1 MNPHDNSDAV
11 SPSAT
16 AYYAPDIAISELVGK
31 VYDIAATTERC
42 RMLEHLMKPLGALAL
57 VGVCNGIFA
66 KIWFRSGWHDLHIR
80 PEDAQTV
87 QSIDVISLVN
97 YVQQASAE
105 TIDGLASLLATSPMM
120 TYSVAAAMLV
130 TALVRRAQTRRT
142 GSGEA
147 GEPPDPASLPDG

>member
-1 MNPHDNSDAV
+1 MNPHDSPKAV
-11 SPSAT
+11 LPSAAGSQASDT
-16 AYYAPDIAISELVGK
+16 TIPELVGK
-31 VYDIAATTERC
+31 IYDAAPATERC
-42 RMLEHLMKPLGALAL
+42 RMLEYLMKPMGVLAL

-105 TIDGLASLLATSPMM
+105 TINGLASLLTTSPMM
-120 TYSVAAAMLV
+120 VYSAATAMLV
-130 TALVRRAQTRRT
+130 TLLVRRIQTRRT
-142 GSGEA
+142 GHREA
-147 GEPPDPASLPDG
+147 GSPPDSTSLPT